1 MSKFGGDR
9 AGLTQEVAEAVA
21 RELVVSV
28 RDVIEMSSRLTGD
41 LSLNAPVSEDGP
53 TDWEAML
60 VDHSPN
66 AEAIVAEQ
74 DESSQEAKALR
85 SALDVLTAR
94 ERRVFEARRLSED
107 PPSLDELGREL
118 SISGERVRQIE
129 ALAFEKVKRAATR
142 RLQPAVLPAPEVA
155 G

>member
-1 MSKFGGDR
+1 
-9 AGLTQEVAEAVA
+9 
-21 RELVVSV
+21 
-28 RDVIEMSSRLTGD
+28 
-41 LSLNAPVSEDGP
+41 
-53 TDWEAML
+53 ML

-74 DESSQEAKALR
+74 DESAQKAKALR

-94 ERRVFEARRLSED
+94 ERRVFEARRLRED
-107 PPSLDELGREL
+107 PPSLEDLGREL

-129 ALAFEKVKRAATR
+129 TLAFEKVKRAATR
-142 RLQPAVLPAPEVA
+142 RLRSAVVPARELA